1 MREKIK
7 FSSRTMTFLK
17 CLLAQQVV
25 IELCQFTNVGFL
37 DLLHAIKPIKEDI
50 KEGDDI
56 YPSLYRHLVETNIS
70 KEPYLKNAFRNIW
83 KVFRSAFLDVEG
95 IEEFKNGFTFD

>member
-1 MREKIK
+1 MKDKIK
-7 FSSRTMTFLK
+7 FSEGTMTFLK

-37 DLLHAIKPIKEDI
+37 DLLHSIKPIKADI

-56 YPSLYRHLVETNIS
+56 YPSLYRHLVDTHIT
-70 KEPYLKNAFRNIW
+70 KEDHLKNAFRNIW
-83 KVFRSAFLDVEG
+83 KVFRAAFLDVEG